1 MAEVKPAA
9 RPLSPHLQIYRWSW
23 TMAMSV
29 AHRATGAALY
39 GGTLLVAFWLVA
51 AASGPAAYDTAQAIA
66 GSVLGRLVL
75 FGYTFVLLHHMVG
88 GLRHFV
94 WDMGHGYDPQT
105 RMNLAKFSGLVSG
118 VLTLLVWIAAYALR

>member
-1 MAEVKPAA
+1 MAEVKPAV